1 MGRRF
6 ATYTALTS
14 LFGQKDNNWHCSL
27 IDSSLAILPAVALA
41 TLVADISAAVTLAA
55 DIQVAAGIAAV
66 VDILAA
72 AATAPAVVV
81 GIVEGDTATDTRAR
95 QANPTAAI

>member
-1 MGRRF
+1 M
-6 ATYTALTS
+6 
-14 LFGQKDNNWHCSL
+14 
-27 IDSSLAILPAVALA
+27 ALA
-41 TLVADISAAVTLAA
+41 TLVADISAAVTLAADTALRCIPSA